1 MRFLKSVL
9 LEMCTKALKLWK
21 KKKPKKPKNLWSNI
35 SQSEKQINKENLR
48 GDKIEPIK

>member
-21 KKKPKKPKNLWSNI
+21 KKKPKNLWSNI